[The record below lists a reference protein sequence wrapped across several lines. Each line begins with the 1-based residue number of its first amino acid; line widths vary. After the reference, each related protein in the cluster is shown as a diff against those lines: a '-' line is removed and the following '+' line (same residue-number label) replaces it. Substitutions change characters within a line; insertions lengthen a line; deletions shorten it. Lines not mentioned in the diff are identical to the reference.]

1 MASAYS
7 RDQIISY
14 LSYIGLPESLHNG
27 PPTLALLE
35 QLHTRTISK
44 LPYENL
50 SLHYNP
56 SHCIDLDPQ
65 HLFTKMITNNRGRG
79 GYCMEIALLYNHIL
93 RALGFNAY
101 TAGVRTRTR
110 VHGIPTGDFPGWYVA
125 LSLQACDR

>member
-7 RDQIISY
+7 REQVVSY
-14 LSYIGLPESLHNG
+14 LNHICLPETLHNV
-27 PPTLALLE
+27 PPTLALLQ
-35 QLHTRTISK
+35 QLHTYTISK

-56 SHCIDLDPQ
+56 SHSINLDPQ
-65 HLFTKMITNNRGRG
+65 HLFTKMITNSRGRG

-93 RALGFNAY
+93 RALGFDAY

-110 VHGIPTGDFPGWYVA
+110 VKGTPIGDFPGWCVV
-125 LSLQACDR
+125 LFL